1 MAILKSILLTTSACL
16 LVGTSSAQLTKSQQ
30 TSVVLLKS
38 PGICSG
44 SGFFVGSQTIVTASH
59 VAQTVRM
66 EVYISGKRYYA
77 TVQKR
82 NDAIDYAELR
92 ISGYSCPNP
101 LKTTANMTPNERL
114 YTYGYP
120 KSGILEG
127 SNGQLGFKCGF
138 WYLNGVGE
146 QGLSGGPVVNSRGYV
161 VGTVTNQHYD
171 GGTLFRSISETKNA
185 CKTGFYK
192 Q

>member
-1 MAILKSILLTTSACL
+1 MTKNALLTVALILSATL
-16 LVGTSSAQLTKSQQ
+16 SMAQLPQSAQ

-38 PGICSG
+38 PGVCSG
-44 SGFFVGSQTIVTASH
+44 TGFFVDSNTIITASH
-59 VAQTVRM
+59 VAQTVRL
-66 EVYISGKRYYA
+66 EVWISGKRYYA

-82 NDAIDYAELR
+82 NEAVDYAELR
-92 ISGYSCPNP
+92 ISGYKCPNP
-101 LKTTANMTPNERL
+101 LKTSTKMAMDERL

-161 VGTVTNQHYD
+161 VGIVTNQHYD